1 MVVEPDHDL
10 IELGR
15 RFRDAFPVA
24 APWKAWTTALSTLDP
39 VADEIRDSR
48 ATTPK
53 GLAIKAEVLAWR
65 VAASSHGPS
74 VDLESSY
81 DHLFSLIRAVFE
93 VAGEPLPGFVAEA
106 LRWRP

>member
-1 MVVEPDHDL
+1 MCELGPDHEL
-10 IELGR
+10 LELGR
-15 RFRDAFPVA
+15 RFRDALPV
-24 APWKAWTTALSTLDP
+24 TACSTLDP
-39 VADEIRDSR
+39 VADDIRDTR

-81 DHLFSLIRAVFE
+81 DHLFGLIRAVFE

>member
-1 MVVEPDHDL
+1 MSVICLPSCDLGPDHEL
-10 IELGR
+10 IELAR
-15 RFRDAFPVA
+15 QFRDA
-24 APWKAWTTALSTLDP
+24 TACSTLDL
-39 VADEIRDSR
+39 VADDIRDTR

-81 DHLFSLIRAVFE
+81 DHLFGLIRAVFE

>member
-1 MVVEPDHDL
+1 MCIEPDHEL
-10 IELGR
+10 IELAR
-15 RFRDAFPVA
+15 QFRDA
-24 APWKAWTTALSTLDP
+24 TACSTLDL
-39 VADEIRDSR
+39 ADEIRDTR

-93 VAGEPLPGFVAEA
+93 VAGEPLPGFVAE
-106 LRWRP
+106 RP